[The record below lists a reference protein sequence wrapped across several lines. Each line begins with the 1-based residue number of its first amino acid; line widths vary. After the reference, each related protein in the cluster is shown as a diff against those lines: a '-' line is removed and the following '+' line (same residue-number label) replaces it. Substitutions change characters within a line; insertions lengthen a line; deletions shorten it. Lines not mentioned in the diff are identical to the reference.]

1 MKKELLHHLETTSLN
16 DIKKIINQLGINIFD
31 VLKIEELVKLQNDK
45 FSYFYKQANP
55 TSTKLIE
62 LTKHVLN
69 KGTVENVILVLSN
82 KDLITYQHRTKAS
95 FIQQINC
102 QNQKII
108 KAYLNSELI
117 VTEEHIVEL
126 IKKLIHLGEV
136 QSFEMILKNSKY
148 NLIANEECW
157 SSLYNG
163 KIDFLKIFTEDKNF
177 KYINNKLIAKCFM
190 ENKYEHVEYLLNIK
204 EKNLDFIKFVAE
216 RRNKLMSRKHSQI
229 IFKFLLEVPSFI
241 SKIGK
246 KELKLFQFEDDI
258 KLLELANKANKIKC
272 F

>member
-16 DIKKIINQLGINIFD
+16 DIKKIIKQLGINIFD
-31 VLKIEELVKLQNDK
+31 ILKIEELVKLSNDK

-69 KGTVENVILVLSN
+69 RGTVENVILVLSN

-117 VTEEHIVEL
+117 VTEEHIIEL
-126 IKKLIHLGEV
+126 IKKLI
-136 QSFEMILKNSKY
+136 Q
-148 NLIANEECW
+148 
-157 SSLYNG
+157 
-163 KIDFLKIFTEDKNF
+163 
-177 KYINNKLIAKCFM
+177 
-190 ENKYEHVEYLLNIK
+190 
-204 EKNLDFIKFVAE
+204 
-216 RRNKLMSRKHSQI
+216 
-229 IFKFLLEVPSFI
+229 
-241 SKIGK
+241 
-246 KELKLFQFEDDI
+246 
-258 KLLELANKANKIKC
+258 
-272 F
+272 